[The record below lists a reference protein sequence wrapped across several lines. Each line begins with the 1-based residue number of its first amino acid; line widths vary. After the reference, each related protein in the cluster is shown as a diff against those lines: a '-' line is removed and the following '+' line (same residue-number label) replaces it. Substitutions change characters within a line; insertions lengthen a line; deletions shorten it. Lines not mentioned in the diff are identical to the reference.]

1 VSEYLLMELSERH
14 LWIQMKPF
22 LKLEVSMSAPS
33 PVDESKAPAVQ
44 MGADDKYLVDI
55 FAPPKAIPSPKES
68 LEAIKGAV
76 KGKMLARMK
85 KEAVDCPVKLKK
97 VSFVECFTCPNFNR
111 RVRGKVGCK
120 GLPLPTK

>member
-1 VSEYLLMELSERH
+1 
-14 LWIQMKPF
+14 
-22 LKLEVSMSAPS
+22 MSGKTTSGEDQPI
-33 PVDESKAPAVQ
+33 VQ
-44 MGADDKYLVDI
+44 MGVDDKYLVDI
-55 FAPPKAIPSPKES
+55 FTPPKAIPGSKES

-76 KGKMLARMK
+76 KGKMLAKMK

-120 GLPLPTK
+120 GLPLPPSSV